1 MVTHLH
7 CKRQAIRILPSAR
20 VEASTRAERA
30 QGIQPA
36 LALGF
41 CEAVGRPQRD
51 ALFNGS
57 AWRFLFRQ
65 PAGHTFHSLS
75 QRPRPASQLPVEPI
89 DSEGW
94 DTDPGR
100 PLGLRLLALLGALS
114 FLALGISSLLSILQR
129 HGPIPEGNGT
139 KT

>member
-1 MVTHLH
+1 M
-7 CKRQAIRILPSAR
+7 
-20 VEASTRAERA
+20 
-30 QGIQPA
+30 
-36 LALGF
+36 
-41 CEAVGRPQRD
+41 
-51 ALFNGS
+51 
-57 AWRFLFRQ
+57 
-65 PAGHTFHSLS
+65 
-75 QRPRPASQLPVEPI
+75 EPI

-114 FLALGISSLLSILQR
+114 FLALGISSLMSILQR

>member
-1 MVTHLH
+1 MARFPLLTH
-7 CKRQAIRILPSAR
+7 PSSG
-20 VEASTRAERA
+20 VSNGSEASTRAERA

-41 CEAVGRPQRD
+41 CEAVGRPQSD
-51 ALFNGS
+51 ALFSGT
-57 AWRFLFRQ
+57 RRVIPVQ
-65 PAGHTFHSLS
+65 AGC
-75 QRPRPASQLPVEPI
+75 RPYLPFPEPASQLPVDPI

-114 FLALGISSLLSILQR
+114 FLALGISNLLPILQR
-129 HGPIPEGNGT
+129 QGPNT
-139 KT
+139 VNR